1 MARRKKRKKKGA
13 GFSGVLKYE
22 IYGIVLITLAVIA
35 LSGEA
40 TVGRSLSK
48 MFGLMLGKFYFAIPL
63 VGIYYGLMVMIHRK
77 WPSGWTTRKTGLVLL
92 VFALTLMSTISAMHQ
107 KLLPVDA
114 LEPGAV
120 LTQVHND
127 MQIELLTP
135 APLENGIPCW
145 VRILAA
151 GILVQDSL
159 LYFCG
164 YLAV

>member
-1 MARRKKRKKKGA
+1 M
-13 GFSGVLKYE
+13 
-22 IYGIVLITLAVIA
+22 LITLAVIA

-48 MFGLMLGKFYFAIPL
+48 MFGLLLGKFYFAIPL

-77 WPSGWTTRKTGLVLL
+77 WPSSWTTRKTGLVLL

-107 KLLPVDA
+107 KLIPVGA

-127 MQIELLTP
+127 MQTELLTP
-135 APLENGIPCW
+135 VTPGNVTPC
-145 VRILAA
+145 
-151 GILVQDSL
+151 
-159 LYFCG
+159 
-164 YLAV
+164 